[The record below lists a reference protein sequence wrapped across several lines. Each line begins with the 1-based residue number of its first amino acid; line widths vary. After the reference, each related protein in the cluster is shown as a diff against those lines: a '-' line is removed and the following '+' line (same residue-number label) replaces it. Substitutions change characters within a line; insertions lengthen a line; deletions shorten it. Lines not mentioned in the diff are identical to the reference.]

1 MSTKQERTQTI
12 ETLEK
17 EFREAEG
24 IYLTDINRISVE
36 KITKLRVNCRKK
48 GIKYLVIK
56 NTLAKKAFERCGKN
70 GVIPFLKGTIGVA
83 LAKSEPLSPAAIIK
97 DFQKENKDLLEIKV
111 AYVDGTLFNTKDA
124 LRLADIPPREVL
136 LAQLLGCLQAPI
148 ANMAG
153 VLNGVLVKFAGTLES
168 LKNQKEAAPK

>member
-12 ETLEK
+12 EKLET
-17 EFREAEG
+17 EFREAGG

-36 KITKLRVNCRKK
+36 KISKLRVNFRKK

-56 NTLAKKAFERCGKN
+56 NTLAKKAFERCGKKD
-70 GVIPFLKGTIGVA
+70 VIPYLKGTIGVA
-83 LAKSEPLSPAAIIK
+83 LSKSEPLSPAAIIK

-111 AYVDGTLFNTKDA
+111 AYVDGTLFSTKDA
-124 LRLADIPPREVL
+124 VRLADIPPRDVL
-136 LAQLLGCLQAPI
+136 IAQLLGCLQAPI

-168 LKNQKEAAPK
+168 VKKQKETATN